1 MKSRIWISWLLLC
14 LCDEITFLLGAGTV
28 RREPISE
35 AGQVNEDTRLLKD
48 FSDRVQA
55 YVKLHK
61 RLEASLPPLKP
72 TPDPAKIVSHQQ
84 ALAKKIQAARQDA
97 KPGSIFTPD
106 ITERFLRLIRNEFQ
120 GPNASHA
127 RATLRQGEPVKI
139 RLGVNAGYPKGVPLT
154 TVPPTLLLNLPRL
167 PPEVEY
173 RIVDHELI
181 LRDIKANLIVD
192 IIPKAIP

>member
-1 MKSRIWISWLLLC
+1 MKSRIWISCLLLC

-72 TPDPAKIVSHQQ
+72 TPDPA
-84 ALAKKIQAARQDA
+84 KIQAARQDA